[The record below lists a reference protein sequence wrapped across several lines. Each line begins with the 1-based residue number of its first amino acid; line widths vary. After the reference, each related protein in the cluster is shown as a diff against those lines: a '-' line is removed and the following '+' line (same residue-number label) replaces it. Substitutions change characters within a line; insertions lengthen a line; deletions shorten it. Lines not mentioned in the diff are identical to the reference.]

1 MKRNYLI
8 QLTALSLLLLTGG
21 FILSN
26 DEGMFTRLVIPGILV
41 LAVIHLI
48 TFLIMSRNT
57 THDNPNYF
65 IRAVMGGTF
74 LKFFLCII
82 AVGLL
87 LFSQQKQLHKPDL
100 YVLMFVYVVYT
111 VLETITLSRMAR
123 IKN

>member
-8 QLTALSLLLLTGG
+8 QFSALSILLLIAG
-21 FILSN
+21 FMLSG

-48 TFLIMSRNT
+48 TFFIVARNT
-57 THDNPNYF
+57 TNENPNYF
-65 IRAVMGGTF
+65 VRAVMGGTF

-100 YVLMFVYVVYT
+100 YVLMFVYALYT